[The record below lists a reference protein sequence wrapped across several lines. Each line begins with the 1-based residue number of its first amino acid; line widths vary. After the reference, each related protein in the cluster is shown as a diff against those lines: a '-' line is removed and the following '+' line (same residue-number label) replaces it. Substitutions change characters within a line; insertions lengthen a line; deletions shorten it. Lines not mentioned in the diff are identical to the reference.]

1 MSLMTAKSTGPALGK
16 TLPLAGQRDG
26 TSKRDGQYWEAVKA
40 KDTAFDGKF
49 FYSVAT
55 TGIFCR
61 PSCPSRLAKR
71 ENVRFHA
78 SAVEAKAAGF
88 RACKRCKPEQP
99 PLQEEYARKVS
110 QACRLI
116 ETSEEAPKLDE
127 LAAAVGLSS
136 YHFHRTFKAIT
147 GVTPKAYANGH
158 RQKKVRESLKPN
170 KTITEA
176 IYDSGFGS
184 SGRFYA
190 NSKEVLGMKPK
201 DFRFGGAHAEMHFAV
216 GECSLGSILVAASS
230 KGISAIL
237 LGDDPEKLVRDLE
250 SQFPNAT
257 LIGGD
262 REFEEVMAKVVGLV
276 ESPPAGSHL
285 PLDIRG
291 TAFQHRVW
299 EALRTIPAGTT
310 ATYSEIA
317 DRIGM
322 PKAVRAV
329 AAACAAN
336 KIAVAIP
343 CHRVIRNDGAL
354 SGYRWGV
361 ERKRKLIDREAAL
374 LSSEKGPALTKG

>member
-1 MSLMTAKSTGPALGK
+1 MSLMITKPADPIPRG
-16 TLPLAGQRDG
+16 LPPLSRQHESARNDDG
-26 TSKRDGQYWEAVKA
+26 RYWEAVKA
-40 KDTAFDGKF
+40 KDSTFDGKF
-49 FYSVAT
+49 YYSVAT

-78 SAVEAKAAGF
+78 SAAEAKAAGF

-99 PLQEEYARKVS
+99 SLREEYAQKVAE
-110 QACRLI
+110 ACRII
-116 ETSEEAPKLDE
+116 ETSEEAPKLDQ

-136 YHFHRTFKAIT
+136 YHFHRTFKAVT
-147 GVTPKAYANGH
+147 GVTPKSYANGH
-158 RQKKVRESLKPN
+158 RQKKVRQSLKQN
-170 KTITEA
+170 KTVTEA

-190 NSKEVLGMKPK
+190 HSSEVLGMKPN
-201 DFRFGGAHAEMHFAV
+201 DFRSGGNHTEMRFAV

-250 SQFPNAT
+250 SQFPKAT

-276 ESPPAGSHL
+276 ESPQTGTEL

-317 DRIGM
+317 NRIGM

-343 CHRVIRNDGAL
+343 CHRVIRNDGSL
-354 SGYRWGV
+354 SGYRWGI
-361 ERKRKLIDREAAL
+361 ERKQKLI
-374 LSSEKGPALTKG
+374 EKETAG